1 MADEGLHVRTL
12 EGQEFF
18 AHFELEQI
26 DKSTKKGDL
35 PGVAKRNKKKLLE
48 KMKAAEKKALRAI
61 KSGDDPADELA
72 DLAEAQTAAG
82 MGGGGEEEIKHVDGL
97 IRNANWLK
105 VARFEGTEPVPGR
118 LQATGAD
125 FVCRP
130 QSSRHR
136 LCALAGFEG
145 TEPVPGRLQATG
157 ADFVCRRFL
166 QYVWRSGG
174 LEFVPTFGEMSGS
187 LEVWEVGVM
196 QSISGV
202 QSS

>member
-125 FVCRP
+125 FVCR
-130 QSSRHR
+130 
-136 LCALAGFEG
+136 
-145 TEPVPGRLQATG
+145 
-157 ADFVCRRFL
+157 RFL